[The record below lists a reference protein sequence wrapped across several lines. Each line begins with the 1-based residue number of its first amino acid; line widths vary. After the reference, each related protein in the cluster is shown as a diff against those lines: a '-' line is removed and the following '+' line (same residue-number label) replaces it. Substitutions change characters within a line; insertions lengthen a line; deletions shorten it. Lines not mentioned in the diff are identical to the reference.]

1 MATQKQSR
9 NRRLNMT
16 ERAKQQM
23 EIQFPSHPDELL
35 WHRKLND
42 GYSTIPRTLP
52 LAMQCIDA
60 QSKGQPAGH
69 TLLCLWIRAPDYP
82 FLTIEA
88 PATFAAEAGFEGE
101 RAVDTWRRRMRTLR
115 DLGFI
120 EAKKG
125 PTGDF
130 HYVLL
135 LNPNVGIEKLS
146 RAGKVQTVLYGR
158 FRDRL
163 IDIGAQSDIT
173 DYDDYLEDLEKTEA
187 KAAAKAA
194 KIAESP
200 AVSSD
205 TRAETAKSTSVSA
218 KPNSRVRSKR
228 TEA

>member
-9 NRRLNMT
+9 SRRLNMT

-23 EIQFPSHPDELL
+23 EIQFPDYANELL
-35 WHRKLND
+35 WQRKVND

-52 LAMQCIDA
+52 LAMQSIDA

-69 TLLCLWIRAPDYP
+69 TLLCLWIRAPDFP
-82 FLTIEA
+82 FLTIDA
-88 PATFAAEAGFEGE
+88 PAIFAAETGFEGE
-101 RAVDTWRRRMRTLR
+101 RAVDTWRRRMRSLR

-135 LNPNVGIEKLS
+135 LNPNVGIKKMH
-146 RAGKVQTVLYGR
+146 RAGKLQTALYGR

-163 IDIGAQSDIT
+163 IDIGAQNDIS
-173 DYDDYLEDLEKTEA
+173 DYDEYLANIEKVKAQAGAKSA
-187 KAAAKAA
+187 KAPKT
-194 KIAESP
+194 IA
-200 AVSSD
+200 
-205 TRAETAKSTSVSA
+205 TANKPT
-218 KPNSRVRSKR
+218 KPNNTSTKPKAR
-228 TEA
+228 TQNIGKED

>member
-1 MATQKQSR
+1 MA
-9 NRRLNMT
+9 
-16 ERAKQQM
+16 ERAKQQR
-23 EIQFPSHPDELL
+23 EIQFPNYPDKLL
-35 WHRKLND
+35 WHRTLND

-88 PATFAAEAGFEGE
+88 PATFAAEAGFVGE

-135 LNPNVGIEKLS
+135 LNPNIGIEKQN
-146 RAGKVQTVLYGR
+146 RQGKVQTVLYGR

-163 IDIGAQSDIT
+163 IDIGAQRDIT
-173 DYDDYLEDLEKTEA
+173 DYDAYLDEVKKSEA
-187 KAAAKAA
+187 KAATKAA
-194 KIAESP
+194 K
-200 AVSSD
+200 
-205 TRAETAKSTSVSA
+205 TAKDPVDSSVATVPEA
-218 KPNSRVRSKR
+218 KSNNVPSKPKPKARSKLK
-228 TEA
+228 EV

>member
-16 ERAKQQM
+16 ERASQQK
-23 EIQFPSHPDELL
+23 EIQFPNYSEKLL
-35 WHRKLND
+35 WYRKLND
-42 GYSTIPRTLP
+42 GFSTIPRTLP
-52 LAMQCIDA
+52 LAMQGIDA

-69 TLLCLWIRAPDYP
+69 TLLCLWIRAPDFP
-82 FLTIEA
+82 FLTIDA
-88 PATFAAEAGFEGE
+88 PATFAAEAGFDGE

-125 PTGDF
+125 PSGDF

-135 LNPNVGIEKLS
+135 LNPNIGIEKLN
-146 RAGKVQTVLYGR
+146 RADKVQTVLYGR

-173 DYDDYLEDLEKTEA
+173 NYDDHIKEIEKTEA
-187 KAAAKAA
+187 KTT
-194 KIAESP
+194 KISKNP
-200 AVSSD
+200 VISSD
-205 TRAETAKSTSVSA
+205 TPAKATVSTSVST
-218 KPNSRVRSKR
+218 KPKSMIRSKLKGV
-228 TEA
+228 

>member
-23 EIQFPSHPDELL
+23 EIQFPNYPNELL

-52 LAMQCIDA
+52 LAMQGIDA

-82 FLTIEA
+82 FLTIDA

-135 LNPNVGIEKLS
+135 LNPNVGIEKLN
-146 RAGKVQTVLYGR
+146 RVGRVQTVLYGR

-173 DYDDYLEDLEKTEA
+173 DHDDYLEDLEKTEA
-187 KAAAKAA
+187 KAATKAV
-194 KIAESP
+194 KIAKSP
-200 AVSSD
+200 VVSSD
-205 TRAETAKSTSVSA
+205 TPAKTAKPTTVSA
-218 KPNSRVRSKR
+218 KPKSRVRSKLK
-228 TEA
+228 ED

>member
-1 MATQKQSR
+1 MATQRQSR
-9 NRRLNMT
+9 KRRLNMA

-23 EIQFPSHPDELL
+23 EIQFPDYPDELL
-35 WHRKLND
+35 WHRTLND

-52 LAMQCIDA
+52 LAMQVIDS

-88 PATFAAEAGFEGE
+88 PATFAAETGFDGE

-120 EAKKG
+120 EAKRG

-135 LNPNVGIEKLS
+135 LNPNVGIEKLR
-146 RAGKVQTVLYGR
+146 RANKVRDVLYGR

-163 IDIGAQSDIT
+163 IDIGAQNDIT
-173 DYDDYLEDLEKTEA
+173 GYDDYCKSVEKAKA
-187 KAAAKAA
+187 KAAAKVA
-194 KIAESP
+194 KSP
-200 AVSSD
+200 AASPEASVK
-205 TRAETAKSTSVSA
+205 AASVSA
-218 KPNSRVRSKR
+218 KPKSISRSGRK
-228 TEA
+228 ED

>member
-9 NRRLNMT
+9 SRRLNMT

-23 EIQFPSHPDELL
+23 EIQFPDYPHEQL
-35 WHRKLND
+35 WQRKVND

-69 TLLCLWIRAPDYP
+69 TLLCLWIRAPDFP
-82 FLTIEA
+82 FLAIDA
-88 PATFAAEAGFEGE
+88 PATFAAETGFEGE

-120 EAKKG
+120 EAQKG

-135 LNPNVGIEKLS
+135 LNPNVGIEKLH
-146 RAGKVQTVLYGR
+146 RLGKVQTALYGR

-163 IDIGAQSDIT
+163 IDIGAQNDIS
-173 DYDDYLEDLEKTEA
+173 DYDEHLAKLEKA
-187 KAAAKAA
+187 KTAADVKAA
-194 KIAESP
+194 KSSKVTVPSP
-200 AVSSD
+200 NKPTKSD
-205 TRAETAKSTSVSA
+205 NTAT
-218 KPNSRVRSKR
+218 KPMVRPPK
-228 TEA
+228 TGKED

>member
-16 ERAKQQM
+16 ERARQQM
-23 EIQFPSHPDELL
+23 EIQFPDYANELL
-35 WHRKLND
+35 WQRKVND

-52 LAMQCIDA
+52 LAMQSIDA

-69 TLLCLWIRAPDYP
+69 TLLCLWIRAPDFP
-82 FLTIEA
+82 FLTIDA
-88 PATFAAEAGFEGE
+88 PAIFAAETGFEGE
-101 RAVDTWRRRMRTLR
+101 RAVDTWRRRMRSLR

-135 LNPNVGIEKLS
+135 LNPNVGIEKLH
-146 RAGKVQTVLYGR
+146 RAGKLQTALYGR

-163 IDIGAQSDIT
+163 IDIGAQNDIS
-173 DYDDYLEDLEKTEA
+173 DYDEYLTNFEKG
-187 KAAAKAA
+187 KAQAGSKAAKAP
-194 KIAESP
+194 K
-200 AVSSD
+200 
-205 TRAETAKSTSVSA
+205 TTATANKPTKSNNTST
-218 KPNSRVRSKR
+218 KPKAR
-228 TEA
+228 TQNTGKED

>member
-1 MATQKQSR
+1 MATLKQSR

-16 ERAKQQM
+16 ERAKLQM
-23 EIQFPSHPDELL
+23 EIQFPNYPDELL

-52 LAMQCIDA
+52 LAMQGIDA

-82 FLTIEA
+82 FLTIDA
-88 PATFAAEAGFEGE
+88 PATFAAEAGFDGE

-146 RAGKVQTVLYGR
+146 RAGKVQPVLYGR

-163 IDIGAQSDIT
+163 IDIGAQRDIT
-173 DYDDYLEDLEKTEA
+173 SYEGYLEGLEKAEA
-187 KAAAKAA
+187 KPAAKAA
-194 KIAESP
+194 KTAKSP
-200 AVSSD
+200 VVSSD
-205 TRAETAKSTSVSA
+205 TSAKTTKATSVSA
-218 KPNSRVRSKR
+218 KPKSRVHSKLK
-228 TEA
+228 ED

>member
-1 MATQKQSR
+1 MATQRQSR
-9 NRRLNMT
+9 HRRLTMA

-23 EIQFPSHPDELL
+23 DIHFADYPDALL
-35 WHRKLND
+35 WYRKLND

-52 LAMQCIDA
+52 LAMQAIDA

-88 PATFAAEAGFEGE
+88 PATFAAEAGFTGE

-120 EAKKG
+120 KAKKG
-125 PTGDF
+125 ATGDF

-135 LNPNVGIEKLS
+135 LNPNVSIEELGRS
-146 RAGKVQTVLYGR
+146 DKVQTVLYGR

-163 IDIGAQSDIT
+163 IDIGAQSDIE
-173 DYDDYLEDLEKTEA
+173 DYDDYLKGLEKVT
-187 KAAAKAA
+187 KIAAKPS
-194 KIAESP
+194 KIAKSP
-200 AVSSD
+200 TASSN
-205 TRAETAKSTSVSA
+205 TATKTAGASA
-218 KPNSRVRSKR
+218 KRKPKTRSRVKEQR
-228 TEA
+228 

>member
-23 EIQFPSHPDELL
+23 EIQFPNYPDELL

-52 LAMQCIDA
+52 LAMQGIDA

-125 PTGDF
+125 SNGDF

-135 LNPNVGIEKLS
+135 LNPNVGIEKLN
-146 RAGKVQTVLYGR
+146 RVGKVQTVLYGR

-163 IDIGAQSDIT
+163 IDIGAQSDIMG
-173 DYDDYLEDLEKTEA
+173 YDDHLEDLKKTKAKEA
-187 KAAAKAA
+187 TRVA
-194 KIAESP
+194 KIAKNP
-200 AVSSD
+200 DISSD
-205 TRAETAKSTSVSA
+205 TPTKTAKSTSVSA
-218 KPNSRVRSKR
+218 KPKSRVRSKLKDD
-228 TEA
+228 